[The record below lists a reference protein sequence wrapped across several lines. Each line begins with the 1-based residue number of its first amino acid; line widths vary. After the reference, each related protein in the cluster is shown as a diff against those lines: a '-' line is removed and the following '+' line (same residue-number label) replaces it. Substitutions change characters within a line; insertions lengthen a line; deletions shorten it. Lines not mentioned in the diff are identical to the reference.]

1 MALKNVG
8 LLWERHRHWFYIKT
22 ASKTKMTQHLD
33 EEQVN
38 RNHTMPSNKQG
49 RFLCT
54 GAEQVK
60 GLQASTFRKIAEPI
74 YRSRVN
80 ELSNPLFAHLKIF

>member
-8 LLWERHRHWFYIKT
+8 LLWEKHRHWFYIKT
-22 ASKTKMTQHLD
+22 VSKTKMTQHLD

-54 GAEQVK
+54 WDLTSGE
-60 GLQASTFRKIAEPI
+60 GLAQKTILRLHVADKLLQTF
-74 YRSRVN
+74 N
-80 ELSNPLFAHLKIF
+80 QFQ